1 MLRDAGA
8 LEVHIRIAS
17 PPVAHA
23 CYFGMDFPNAGELA
37 ASSMSPQEIAKM
49 LGVESL
55 GYLSIEG
62 MKECTS
68 APNDYCAACFDGI
81 YPEYIG
87 KEAGKYSCG

>member
-1 MLRDAGA
+1 
-8 LEVHIRIAS
+8 
-17 PPVAHA
+17 
-23 CYFGMDFPNAGELA
+23 
-37 ASSMSPQEIAKM
+37 MSPQEIAKM

-68 APNDYCAACFDGI
+68 APNDYCAACFDVI